1 MKRSQSVPLAVA
13 AAAALLA
20 TGCASTLGF
29 STATKFGLD
38 VSQQA
43 DQTIN
48 VSMGYDRAEVAAIPA
63 PEDADAG
70 ANDDTYSVIG
80 LFDVSYDN
88 PWSPTGPPLR
98 LHQFFATGMAA
109 RQAAE
114 DKSLQTLFGKRAA
127 QICGELCDA
136 QGGNEDAEADGED
149 TP

>member
-1 MKRSQSVPLAVA
+1 MNGPRPAPLLAVA
-13 AAAALLA
+13 AAAVLA
-20 TGCASTLGF
+20 TGCANTLGF

-63 PEDADAG
+63 PDQADAG
-70 ANDDTYSVIG
+70 ANDDTYSVLG
-80 LFDVSYDN
+80 LFDIRYDN
-88 PWSPTGPPLR
+88 PWTPTGPPLR

-114 DKSLQTLFGKRAA
+114 DPSLQTLFGKRAA
-127 QICGELCDA
+127 EICGAPCEA
-136 QGGNEDAEADGED
+136 GGNGADGEEED